1 MSNSYK
7 KDALSLLVN
16 ARNKNST
23 PRGAAQTAEE
33 DFAKNVEA
41 FCNPRVNQDLLRNQT
56 KIANTSSWGKRTDK
70 FVKLTVVQ
78 TLTSKFTSAKKL
90 FKS

>member
-7 KDALSLLVN
+7 KDALSLLAN

-23 PRGAAQTAEE
+23 PRGAAQTE
-33 DFAKNVEA
+33 DFAKHVEA
-41 FCNPRVNQDLLRNQT
+41 FCNPRVNQDLLRNQI

-78 TLTSKFTSAKKL
+78 TLTNKFTSAKKL